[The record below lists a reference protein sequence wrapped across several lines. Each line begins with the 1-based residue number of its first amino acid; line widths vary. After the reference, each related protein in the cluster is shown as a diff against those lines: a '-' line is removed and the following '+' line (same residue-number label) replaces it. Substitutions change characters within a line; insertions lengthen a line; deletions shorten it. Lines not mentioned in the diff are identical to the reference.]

1 MLWPLIGGRLLIS
14 SEIGCKNQYFQEL
27 IAELFECFKDQVQ
40 ANLKKERPKLSHAP
54 FGRSSM
60 RRTLSRVY
68 IVLIG
73 ILSESERGIDFFQKH
88 QMRAFLFPLTR
99 KEVTDYKMDK
109 HRVVGPNDYLLR
121 LIATNLGIPYFVDIA
136 LRLIVCQC

>member
-1 MLWPLIGGRLLIS
+1 
-14 SEIGCKNQYFQEL
+14 
-27 IAELFECFKDQVQ
+27 
-40 ANLKKERPKLSHAP
+40 
-54 FGRSSM
+54 
-60 RRTLSRVY
+60 
-68 IVLIG
+68 
-73 ILSESERGIDFFQKH
+73 
-88 QMRAFLFPLTR
+88 MRAFLFPLTR